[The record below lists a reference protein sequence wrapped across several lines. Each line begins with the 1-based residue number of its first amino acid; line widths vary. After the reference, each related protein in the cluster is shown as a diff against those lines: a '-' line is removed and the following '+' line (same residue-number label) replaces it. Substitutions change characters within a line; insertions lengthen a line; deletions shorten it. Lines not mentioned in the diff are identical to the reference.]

1 MSYSINFGTTYG
13 NVSGSQW
20 SINTNSKPEQYQA
33 SAKSLGNLL
42 LYFFNEMLEVI
53 FPNFFFKCDFYPF
66 YGLFVLDLIII
77 FTIHSKYANFFS
89 F

>member
-20 SINTNSKPEQYQA
+20 STNTNSKPEQYQA

-53 FPNFFFKCDFYPF
+53 FPNFFLQMWFSSLLWSICIEFNKNFH
-66 YGLFVLDLIII
+66 
-77 FTIHSKYANFFS
+77 HSL
-89 F
+89 